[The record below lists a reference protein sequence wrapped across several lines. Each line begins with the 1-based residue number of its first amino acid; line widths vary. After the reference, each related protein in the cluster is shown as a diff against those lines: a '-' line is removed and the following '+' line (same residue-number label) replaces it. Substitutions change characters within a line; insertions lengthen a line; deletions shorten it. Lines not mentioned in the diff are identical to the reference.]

1 MKELLKSKSFIDT
14 ILSCLWTGYLWFAK
28 WEKDWFSY
36 GNIDYGHYVVLKKGV
51 YGVYITIKGK
61 QYKGMANIGYNPT
74 VGLID
79 NLSLEVNIFD
89 CDQDIYGED
98 VDVDF
103 VFRVE
108 MKRNLNL

>member
-1 MKELLKSKSFIDT
+1 
-14 ILSCLWTGYLWFAK
+14 
-28 WEKDWFSY
+28 
-36 GNIDYGHYVVLKKGV
+36 
-51 YGVYITIKGK
+51 
-61 QYKGMANIGYNPT
+61 MANIGYNPT

-89 CDQDIYGED
+89 FDQDIYGKD